1 MNNSGQYMCMV
12 ATIKR
17 YGVSQT
23 LCLQELHLKQ
33 NGPGWLTVKMKKW
46 AHLKLKEMLVIL
58 LYFY

>member
-1 MNNSGQYMCMV
+1 MCMV

-17 YGVSQT
+17 YRVSHT